1 MGDGPAMVGRSP
13 GRHFWGTESADP
25 ITVRRVWRK
34 ILVAFAIAARRWQT
48 MSMATDSWG
57 HPTAREVHRRL
68 KEATEVSDESLLTI
82 LDSGEKSTYEEV
94 LAFHT
99 RVIKTIAEE
108 VTVLAYMLDEL
119 TAQLANALEER

>member
-1 MGDGPAMVGRSP
+1 MM
-13 GRHFWGTESADP
+13 
-25 ITVRRVWRK
+25 
-34 ILVAFAIAARRWQT
+34 
-48 MSMATDSWG
+48 MATDSWG

-82 LDSGEKSTYEEV
+82 LDSGEASTYQEV

>member
-1 MGDGPAMVGRSP
+1 MV
-13 GRHFWGTESADP
+13 
-25 ITVRRVWRK
+25 
-34 ILVAFAIAARRWQT
+34 
-48 MSMATDSWG
+48 MATDSWG

-82 LDSGEKSTYEEV
+82 LDSSEKSTFEEV

-99 RVIKTIAEE
+99 RIIKTIAEE

-119 TAQLANALEER
+119 SAQLASALDEA